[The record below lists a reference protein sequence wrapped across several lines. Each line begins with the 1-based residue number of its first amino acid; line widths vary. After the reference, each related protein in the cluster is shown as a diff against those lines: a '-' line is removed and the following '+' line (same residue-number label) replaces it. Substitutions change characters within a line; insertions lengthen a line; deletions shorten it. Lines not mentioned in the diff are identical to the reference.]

1 MLNQWGIAEAQ
12 KNVLLQL
19 LVWDDIPLLL
29 GLGLRNFERDKQ
41 VHSNYLGVA
50 VVVVG
55 HEKYD
60 WVVAVG
66 VHNELEDDCNHR
78 QAAEGLGDAGFV
90 EASYHTL

>member
-1 MLNQWGIAEAQ
+1 M
-12 KNVLLQL
+12 
-19 LVWDDIPLLL
+19 WDDIPLLL

-41 VHSNYLGVA
+41 VHSDYLGVA

-66 VHNELEDDCNHR
+66 VHNEFEDDCNHR
-78 QAAEGLGDAGFV
+78 QVVEGLGDAGFAK
-90 EASYHTL
+90 ASYHTL

>member
-1 MLNQWGIAEAQ
+1 M
-12 KNVLLQL
+12 
-19 LVWDDIPLLL
+19 WDDIPLLL

-41 VHSNYLGVA
+41 VHSNYLSVA

-66 VHNELEDDCNHR
+66 VHNGLEDDCNHR
-78 QAAEGLGDAGFV
+78 QAVEGLGDVGFAKV
-90 EASYHTL
+90 SYHTL